1 MIAAAFRRTTYP
13 ALYRYSGRI
22 YIAAVVAGAVDGFV
36 KAHGSPVTSFGFGT
50 LAVIWAWSLWQ
61 AYRYARARD
70 FATHEVWM
78 IRNYSLTFAVP
89 EAGGGALHGRVNVRI
104 ADQG

>member
-1 MIAAAFRRTTYP
+1 
-13 ALYRYSGRI
+13 
-22 YIAAVVAGAVDGFV
+22 V
-36 KAHGSPVTSFGFGT
+36 
-50 LAVIWAWSLWQ
+50 WQ